1 MSESIYNLVPREY
14 EAPTKEPMFQS
25 KHNPD
30 ATYPGSTFGC
40 KGTTRLIGA
49 GKVSKQEF
57 GHFGPNKTAGTS
69 SSSKF
74 QKSAKESLS
83 PSEGSKFEYQRTKA
97 SVPTK
102 DDRPVVGVRTTKN
115 FITANAVE
123 AILQVPRAVEPKDL
137 NYLKK
142 EDYGKVPKYLSSVKE
157 EIKRENEMIQKYV
170 REQMGEVEEEP
181 EQYEEMSDSE
191 RSDLIL
197 ALKAKWDKVNAQY
210 QKVTHLVR
218 LDTTGQVRRKE
229 SMEAELKALEMDIE
243 RLQRPGPI
251 LIRN

>member
-1 MSESIYNLVPREY
+1 MLLKY
-14 EAPTKEPMFQS
+14 
-25 KHNPD
+25 
-30 ATYPGSTFGC
+30 
-40 KGTTRLIGA
+40 
-49 GKVSKQEF
+49 
-57 GHFGPNKTAGTS
+57 
-69 SSSKF
+69 
-74 QKSAKESLS
+74 SL
-83 PSEGSKFEYQRTKA
+83 A
-97 SVPTK
+97 
-102 DDRPVVGVRTTKN
+102 
-115 FITANAVE
+115 
-123 AILQVPRAVEPKDL
+123 VPRAVEPKDL